1 MKAGDLVRP
10 HKPEWKPEWWR
21 EEGSLGIVAEVSADA
36 DDDGVYQIFVRWF
49 GPSDWS
55 CEYSN
60 LVEVVSE
67 AR

>member
-1 MKAGDLVRP
+1 MKVGDLVRP
-10 HKPEWKPEWWR
+10 HEPEWKPEWWR
-21 EEGSLGIVAEVSADA
+21 EKGSLGIVAEVSADA

-49 GPSDWS
+49 GDSDWS
-55 CEYSN
+55 FEYSN